1 MQPSISCRLK
11 LALYPGTIND
21 TPSNRLDVSCD
32 RRRLRTCRFGL
43 RREEP
48 PDTELHYY
56 SFVPARPGH
65 AFGTWRLEAVTDF
78 FGSWNY
84 LRPGVSGV
92 LSRRRNGRRGCEAD
106 YGSWMYCRTV
116 ACSVSPCTH
125 RALWRS
131 YGSCIGPG
139 SRTPSADNHECWRTR
154 YTPLPRRVATTP
166 RLESGKCRDAPT
178 AVCTCDRR
186 RKSHNSLLSVSIRV
200 QRAQSST
207 HHGFHHR
214 PRNLR
219 RIYLLA
225 KSEVLDQTRG
235 ASSAKE
241 SVCCGSGE
249 SRSRSSDQG

>member
-1 MQPSISCRLK
+1 MTLLQTDLTYPATAAACALVGSVFDVKSRRIPNFITIPSFLLGLAMP
-11 LALYPGTIND
+11 LALGGWKQLL
-21 TPSNRLDVSCD
+21 PSLAAGILCGLVFLVFYLAGGMGAGDVQ
-32 RRRLRTCRFGL
+32 LIM
-43 RREEP
+43 
-48 PDTELHYY
+48 
-56 SFVPARPGH
+56 
-65 AFGTWRLEAVTDF
+65 AV
-78 FGSWNY
+78 
-84 LRPGVSGV
+84 
-92 LSRRRNGRRGCEAD
+92 GCI
-106 YGSWMYCRTV
+106 V
-116 ACSVSPCTH
+116 
-125 RALWRS
+125 
-131 YGSCIGPG
+131 PG

-178 AVCTCDRR
+178 AVCTRDRR

-225 KSEVLDQTRG
+225 KPEVLDQTRG